1 MHMHRVSTPRER
13 SPAKQECI
21 SRQIREF
28 SGVFIRHWQL
38 TGYTKRQVRTSF
50 STSPKSPFRMSEK
63 AFPRRQTG
71 FSKTR
76 QRLFRSAKP
85 AFMSRHTPHSTP
97 KNSFC
102 DVVNGIFTHI
112 MTPLS
117 DIPFSVSRFST
128 VKIFYFRFCIFMHK
142 TDCARL
148 PESRFSLPLPA
159 SFHTWHN
166 VVLYVYHPK

>member
-85 AFMSRHTPHSTP
+85 AFMSRHTPHCTP

-102 DVVNGIFTHI
+102 HVLNGIFTHI

-142 TDCARL
+142 KDCVRQL
-148 PESRFSLPLPA
+148 ENRFSLP
-159 SFHTWHN
+159 
-166 VVLYVYHPK
+166 